1 MKIKKFEFNMFP
13 VNCYVL
19 SDETKEAVIIDA
31 GCFYEEEKQA
41 LKRYIDSNSL
51 TVKHLLNTHLHLDH
65 IFGNPFLLQEY
76 GLKAEANQ
84 ADEFWLEQ
92 APAQSRMFG
101 FQLPE
106 APVPLGKYIF
116 DGDIITFGNTQLEA
130 IHVPGHSPGSI
141 VFYCKEA
148 HCIFSGDVLFQGS
161 IGRADL
167 TGGNFDELREHICSR
182 LFVLPPDTVVYPVM
196 ETRPLWEQK
205 KRTTLFSDKIK
216 LKIQLIYYYH
226 ENRFISRPTY
236 RYTGRR
242 PSRYVG
248 KDWRKES

>member
-116 DGDIITFGNTQLEA
+116 DGDIITFGNTQLEV

-182 LFVLPPDTVVYPVM
+182 LFVLPPDTVVYPGHGD
-196 ETRPLWEQK
+196 P
-205 KRTTLFSDKIK
+205 TT
-216 LKIQLIYYYH
+216 
-226 ENRFISRPTY
+226 
-236 RYTGRR
+236 
-242 PSRYVG
+242 VG
-248 KDWRKES
+248 AEKANNPFFR

>member
-182 LFVLPPDTVVYPVM
+182 FVCTPPRHGSLSRSW
-196 ETRPLWEQK
+196 RPDHCGSRKSEQPFFPI
-205 KRTTLFSDKIK
+205 R
-216 LKIQLIYYYH
+216 
-226 ENRFISRPTY
+226 
-236 RYTGRR
+236 
-242 PSRYVG
+242 
-248 KDWRKES
+248 